1 METKIDYSSLTP
13 LIKDFELAG
22 GNAEPLVTRML
33 TTSVNEIQRNTRDL
47 APHDTGSLQ
56 RSILAERGYPSAK
69 VIVNSPY
76 GAAVEFGT
84 RPHFPPIDAI
94 TKWANKK
101 GINPYALAFSIS
113 KKGTKAHPYFQPGIE
128 KSKPYI
134 NSQLNQVGNTI
145 LRLMAKGR

>member
-22 GNAEPLVTRML
+22 GNAQPLVKSML
-33 TTSVNEIQRNTRDL
+33 KNSVIEIQRNTREL
-47 APHDTGSLQ
+47 APHDTGALQ
-56 RSILAERGYPSAK
+56 RSILAEEEYPTSK

-76 GAAVEFGT
+76 GAAMEYGT

>member
-56 RSILAERGYPSAK
+56 RSILAER
-69 VIVNSPY
+69 VV
-76 GAAVEFGT
+76 
-84 RPHFPPIDAI
+84 PIA
-94 TKWANKK
+94 
-101 GINPYALAFSIS
+101 
-113 KKGTKAHPYFQPGIE
+113 
-128 KSKPYI
+128 
-134 NSQLNQVGNTI
+134 
-145 LRLMAKGR
+145 